1 MPNEASDLGNGAS
14 ADEEALGPSFAAESP
29 VRFSLLSFSSFL
41 SYGFY
46 YKYDMNEI
54 PLYWYSAPLF
64 SQEPEETD
72 IRPPLSLDSADMVL
86 LIKRGDKHW
95 QT

>member
-54 PLYWYSAPLF
+54 PLYRYSAPL
-64 SQEPEETD
+64 SPKNRK
-72 IRPPLSLDSADMVL
+72 RPTFVL
-86 LIKRGDKHW
+86 PYHRTQRTW
-95 QT
+95 CY